1 MYVPAFCLYFA
12 HNSIFLFNN
21 QNKMRTNLKKQV
33 FLLCLLLSG
42 YLFSSAQIEVNHV
55 AMKDFKKNGFG
66 AFLNFSF
73 PVSDANY
80 LTLEGGLQYYKDDYD
95 EELALVPV
103 LAGYRYTLNQSGT
116 GLYVEPNAGYMFGS
130 TTIQPANNTYSDDYI
145 KVAGPTAGLN
155 VGYLFEPGGI
165 QFNVALR
172 YEHSFGPYA
181 TNTVGLRIA
190 HSFSFR
196 RRDDY

>member
-1 MYVPAFCLYFA
+1 M
-12 HNSIFLFNN
+12 
-21 QNKMRTNLKKQV
+21 NLKKQIL
-33 FLLCLLLSG
+33 LLCLLVSG
-42 YLFSSAQIEVNHV
+42 GLFANAQIEVNHV
-55 AMKDFKKNGFG
+55 SLKGFKKTGFG
-66 AFLNFSF
+66 GFLNFSI

-103 LAGYRYTLNQSGT
+103 LAGYRYTLNQSGS

-130 TTIQPANNTYSDDYI
+130 STIQPASMYSDDYA
-145 KVAGPTAGLN
+145 KVAGPTAGLG
-155 VGYLFEPGGI
+155 VGYLFGDGRL

-172 YEHSFGPYA
+172 YEHSFGSFA
-181 TNTVGLRIA
+181 TNTIGLRIA
-190 HSFSFR
+190 HSFTFR